1 VGNVIGGRLA
11 DRGASRAIFICFAA
25 FAASLLIL
33 ALTASNPIGL
43 FGGVLL
49 VGASASALSPVI
61 QTRLMDVAGD
71 AQTLAAAVNHSSL
84 NIGNTLGAFLG
95 GVVIAAGF
103 GYVAPTW
110 LGLALC
116 VPGVAFAIAGALVSK
131 YVLTETGSLKR
142 GSPDTRPPLDP
153 T

>member
-1 VGNVIGGRLA
+1 
-11 DRGASRAIFICFAA
+11 
-25 FAASLLIL
+25 
-33 ALTASNPIGL
+33 
-43 FGGVLL
+43 
-49 VGASASALSPVI
+49 
-61 QTRLMDVAGD
+61 MDVAGD

-103 GYVAPTW
+103 GYIAPTW
-110 LGLALC
+110 VGLALC

-131 YVLTETGSLKR
+131 YALTETGSLK
-142 GSPDTRPPLDP
+142 TRPPIDP